1 MGQCSLDPE
10 GILSMLRYVV
20 PFVILSAAPVAAET
34 KAETCAYQGAV
45 VTSVQSARV
54 AKVREAKVADTI
66 AGLNPTWPEKYNAM
80 IPIVTPWVYE
90 VPKEQLEQDL
100 GAVWNAQCLAQ

>member
-1 MGQCSLDPE
+1 
-10 GILSMLRYVV
+10 MLRYVV
-20 PFVILSAAPVAAET
+20 PFALLTAAPVAAET

-66 AGLNPTWPEKYNAM
+66 AGLEPTWPEKYNAM
-80 IPIVTPWVYE
+80 IPLVTPWVYE
-90 VPKEQLEQDL
+90 LPKDQLDQNL
-100 GAVWNAQCLAQ
+100 GAVWVEQCMAQ